1 MSGTVEVWQC
11 AVRVVML
18 CSGSRARPRL
28 NGCLVSFRR
37 AFSSC
42 VPFSPSPLLWPLLFV
57 CSSVVQTNI
66 SKTTFLFA
74 SKRFLGTFLPWW
86 LPSWLKAKPQVEKP
100 IVMFLFVELRS
111 CSLNFPLFFFQKSEH
126 LFFFTFHFSISLLS
140 FLSDSAASLAP
151 AQLSA
156 GSSLTTRMTD

>member
-1 MSGTVEVWQC
+1 MC
-11 AVRVVML
+11 
-18 CSGSRARPRL
+18 
-28 NGCLVSFRR
+28 
-37 AFSSC
+37 SSC
-42 VPFSPSPLLWPLLFV
+42 GDVVFWIPSPTSAERLSRLVLSCNFLVCPFFLLHHSCGRF

-100 IVMFLFVELRS
+100 IVTFHFVGLRS